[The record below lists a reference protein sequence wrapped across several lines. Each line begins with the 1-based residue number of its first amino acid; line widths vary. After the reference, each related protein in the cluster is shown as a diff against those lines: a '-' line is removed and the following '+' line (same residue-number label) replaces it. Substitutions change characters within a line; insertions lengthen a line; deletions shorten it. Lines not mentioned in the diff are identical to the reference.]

1 MEHRKNEEEYIYK
14 IKQSIYES
22 NEGGSLKQTRRFRK
36 KALPIVVVLACTFYF
51 LLFNNLGLMIINH
64 RYKAVHKLSLKQ
76 KMSLLK
82 IQH

>member
-22 NEGGSLKQTRRFRK
+22 NEGGSQKHTRLFRK
-36 KALPIVVVLACTFYF
+36 SIANCSGFSLYIFIF
-51 LLFNNLGLMIINH
+51 LLFNNYMLDDNKSPVQSSTQI
-64 RYKAVHKLSLKQ
+64 KPKQ

-82 IQH
+82 IHH